1 MMKER
6 LQEKATL
13 ATLERYDAVLDVI
26 ETKMVFFSEKEYP
39 LGVIDELRMRLERG
53 YEELE
58 GMVPYLDKDVLRGCL
73 NRKEK
78 LIVKLELSEIKL
90 KEKARNDQFNKVG
103 KWTFIGLSSLVVGCG
118 YLLIRQMS

>member
-1 MMKER
+1 MKER
-6 LQEKATL
+6 LQEKAVVE
-13 ATLERYDAVLDVI
+13 ALERYDILLDVI
-26 ETKMVFFSEKEYP
+26 ETKMAFFIVKEYP
-39 LGVIDELRMRLERG
+39 LRVIDELRMRLERG

-73 NRKEK
+73 NRKEE
-78 LIVKLELSEIKL
+78 LIVKLELLEIKL
-90 KEKARNDQFNKVG
+90 KEKDRNDQFNKVG